1 MELLLSLSKETSN
14 TVAEMM
20 KMPSHFVI
28 GMYNAL
34 RKILEKE
41 AKQREEAEKKANKN
55 IKAPSMP
62 SFSMPKI
69 PHI

>member
-41 AKQREEAEKKANKN
+41 AKAREEAEKKANKN

-62 SFSMPKI
+62 HINMPKF
-69 PHI
+69 

>member
-1 MELLLSLSKETSN
+1 
-14 TVAEMM
+14 MM

-41 AKQREEAEKKANKN
+41 AKAREEAEKKANKN